1 VARRNPA
8 CLHAAKAGQQD
19 ALAGIDVVV
28 VTEPRQD
35 ARGTVRVSDG
45 IDVEEHAETVT
56 VRASCAFW

>member
-1 VARRNPA
+1 V
-8 CLHAAKAGQQD
+8 
-19 ALAGIDVVV
+19 LAGVDVVV

-35 ARGTVRVSDG
+35 ERGTVRVGDG